1 MANGDSV
8 LIIGNGGREHAIT
21 WLISKSEGVGRIF
34 IAPGN
39 PGTQQLGKNVNIAPN
54 DFDALVDFALKEK
67 IDLAITGSESQ
78 LGKGI
83 VDKFEHNGIAI
94 YGPPQKMAQIEVDKI
109 YGKEIIKKAKIA
121 TPMSWTFK
129 DSETAKAKVR
139 ENPKN
144 TVVKHSSGDMG
155 GKGVHPCTTQYEALA
170 EEDKLFQTTDTV
182 IIEEFAG
189 EKGVIHEEASCM
201 VICSGKSYIPLL
213 FSQDH
218 KKEGEGDTGSNTGGM
233 GAYAPCEITR
243 GYEKWILKKV
253 VEPTLK
259 VLNGQ
264 FYGTL
269 YVALIRNPGSKDWP
283 FQVLEYNARFG
294 DPEIQPIATLIDSPH
309 FYRILK
315 ASAHHESLSAFK
327 LNWYPGAAVCTVMA
341 NRGYPRKDDF
351 YKSNLNKPIMELDNP
366 YFKNPWVTVFHAGT
380 GLNEKGAVIVDGG
393 RVLNVTT
400 RGQDI
405 IEAHQRCLEA
415 ISKIKSEGLRYRP
428 DIGYRDIERF
438 KARTES

>member
-1 MANGDSV
+1 MRSGDSV

-39 PGTQQLGKNVNIAPN
+39 PGTRQLGKNINIAPN
-54 DFDALVDFALKEK
+54 DFHALLDFALIEQ
-67 IDLAITGSESQ
+67 IDMVITGSESQ

-83 VDKFEHNGIAI
+83 VDAFEKYGIAI
-94 YGPPQKMAQIEVDKI
+94 YGPSQKMAQIEVDKI
-109 YGKEIIKKAKIA
+109 YGKEIMRKAKIA
-121 TPMSWTFK
+121 TPMSWIFK
-129 DSETAKAKVR
+129 DSESAKAKIL

-155 GKGVHPCTTQYEALA
+155 GKGVHPCATQQEAIA
-170 EEDKLFQTTDTV
+170 EVDKMFQTTNTV

-189 EKGVIHEEASCM
+189 EKGIIHEEASCM

-259 VLNGQ
+259 VLNGK

-269 YVALIRNPGSKDWP
+269 YIALIRNPKNKKWP

-294 DPEIQPIATLIDSPH
+294 DPEIQPIATLIDSPQ

-315 ASAHHESLSAFK
+315 ASAHHESLSKFK
-327 LNWYPGAAVCTVMA
+327 INWHPGAAVCTVMA
-341 NRGYPRKDDF
+341 NQGYPRKDDF
-351 YKSNLNKPIMELDNP
+351 YKSNLNKPILGLDDP
-366 YFKNPWVTVFHAGT
+366 YFKNPWVTIFHAGT
-380 GLNEKGAVIVDGG
+380 GLNEKGITTVDGG

-400 RGQDI
+400 RGKDI

-415 ISKIKSEGLRYRP
+415 LSKIKSDGLRYRS

-438 KARTES
+438 KTRVKR